1 MEIKVTFDEETLST
15 LHKLAD
21 SITRFTEARPSEIL
35 PLEGD
40 VDIVEEPKVEEPKVE
55 EPKVE
60 EPKVEEPKVT
70 PTATIKDI
78 QRLGASIIQADSSK
92 REDVVAALTTVGQ
105 SKKVSDIDP
114 SLFDKVYQALKD
126 IE

>member
-1 MEIKVTFDEETLST
+1 MEIKITFDEETLST

-55 EPKVE
+55 EPN
-60 EPKVEEPKVT
+60 VT
-70 PTATIKDI
+70 PTVTIKDI
-78 QRLGASIIQADSSK
+78 QRLGASIIQADPHK
-92 REDVVAALTTVGQ
+92 REEVVAVLTTVGQ

-114 SLFDKVYQALKD
+114 SLFDTVHQALKD

>member
-40 VDIVEEPKVEEPKVE
+40 VDIVEEPKVEEPKVA
-55 EPKVE
+55 
-60 EPKVEEPKVT
+60 

>member
-1 MEIKVTFDEETLST
+1 MEIKITFDEETLST

-40 VDIVEEPKVEEPKVE
+40 VDIVEEPKVEEPN
-55 EPKVE
+55 
-60 EPKVEEPKVT
+60 VT
-70 PTATIKDI
+70 PTVTIKDI

>member
-35 PLEGD
+35 PLDGD

-60 EPKVEEPKVT
+60 EPKVEEPKVS
-70 PTATIKDI
+70 PTVTIKDI
-78 QRLGASIIQADSSK
+78 QRLGASIIQADPHK
-92 REDVVAALTTVGQ
+92 REDVVAVLTTVGQ

-114 SLFDKVYQALKD
+114 SLFDTVHQALKD